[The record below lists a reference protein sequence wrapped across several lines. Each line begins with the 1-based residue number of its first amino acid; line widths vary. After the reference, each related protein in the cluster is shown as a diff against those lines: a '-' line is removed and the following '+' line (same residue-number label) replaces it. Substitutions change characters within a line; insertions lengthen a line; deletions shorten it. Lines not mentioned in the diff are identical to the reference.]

1 MLLQCLI
8 LCGHF
13 ALAPARVLFQVVVRF
28 FPMSAT
34 PLPAVRPGE
43 LGQPIYIG
51 SVQHLYAVPG
61 REDLMVCETTNA
73 GSVFDVGSIF
83 DIPGSD
89 VARATFRHALYTR
102 MGKPETWVKVRD
114 AIVADAQ
121 LPAAFRNDLLT
132 GPLETMLREGAR
144 THHIGMLDA
153 VTGAIVTSGIPANPS
168 PFNVVRRFPVMKP
181 VQKPF
186 LGGFVFDYAM
196 FHQAGTY
203 VIPLECIVRFGITG
217 GSSILRKYASLTD
230 SGKRAYELEL
240 GLSKPMEA
248 WQFLEKP
255 IFDLTSKH
263 EPEDRNV
270 SKQEALLM
278 SGLEAEAFL
287 SVIKMSLLGAWA
299 VRQLLDE
306 IGLLLWDLK
315 WEFAVDNGDFFY
327 VDTIDTDSFR
337 ATRFLEAEGRRLV
350 LHYNKQAMRDY
361 YKIVHGDWFAGINEA
376 KKEAQ
381 KAGVPFKKLLKE
393 GQASGKWPDTP
404 VVDAEFLALQAR
416 KMDLIRQHVTAETSA
431 AEVKHGLNGVGWAE
445 VDFYRKRG
453 LFDAFVL
460 ANAIG

>member
-1 MLLQCLI
+1 M
-8 LCGHF
+8 
-13 ALAPARVLFQVVVRF
+13 PAN
-28 FPMSAT
+28 T
-34 PLPAVRPGE
+34 LPSVRPSE
-43 LGQPIYIG
+43 LGKPIYVG

-89 VARATFRHALYTR
+89 VARATFRHALYSR
-102 MGKPETWVKVRD
+102 MARPDTWAKVRD
-114 AIVADAQ
+114 AIVADAN
-121 LPAAFRNDLLT
+121 LPAAFKDDIQK
-132 GPLETMLREGAR
+132 GPLESMLREGAR

-153 VTGAIVTSGIPANPS
+153 QTGEICSTGTPKNPS
-168 PFNVVRRFPVMKP
+168 VFNVVRRFPVMKP
-181 VQKPF
+181 VQKTF
-186 LGGFVFDYAM
+186 LGTYVYDYAM
-196 FHQAGTY
+196 FHQASTY

-217 GSSILRKYASLTD
+217 GSSVLKKYATLTD
-230 SGKRAYELEL
+230 SGKRAYESEL

-278 SGLEAEAFL
+278 SGLEAEAFV
-287 SVIKMSLLGAWA
+287 SVIKMTILGAWA

-306 IGLLLWDLK
+306 IGLLLWDIK

-337 ATRFLEAEGRRLV
+337 ATSFLETEGKKLV

-361 YKIVHGDWFAGINEA
+361 YKIAHADWFNGVNDA
-376 KKEAQ
+376 KKEAN
-381 KAGVPFKKLLKE
+381 KSGVPFKQVLKE
-393 GQASGKWPDTP
+393 GQAAGKWPNTP
-404 VVDAEFLALQAR
+404 VVDPEFLDLQAK
-416 KMDLIRQHVTAETSA
+416 KMNLIRQHVLGEADGATVKAGLKDVGV
-431 AEVKHGLNGVGWAE
+431 AEVG
-445 VDFYRKRG
+445 YYQKRG
-453 LFDAFVL
+453 LFAEYAK
-460 ANAIG
+460 ANAVA

>member
-1 MLLQCLI
+1 MPTQNL
-8 LCGHF
+8 
-13 ALAPARVLFQVVVRF
+13 PVVR
-28 FPMSAT
+28 PS
-34 PLPAVRPGE
+34 G
-43 LGQPIYIG
+43 LGQPIYVG
-51 SVQHLYAVPG
+51 SVQRLYAVPG

-102 MGKPETWVKVRD
+102 MGRPETWAKVRD

-121 LPAAFRNDLLT
+121 LPAAFKADLLA
-132 GPLETMLREGAR
+132 GPLEAMLREGAR

-153 VTGAIVTSGIPANPS
+153 VSGEICTTGTPTNPS
-168 PFNVVRRFPVMKP
+168 VFNVVRRFPVMKP
-181 VQKPF
+181 VQKAF
-186 LGGFVFDYAM
+186 LGSFVYDYAM
-196 FHQAGTY
+196 FHQTGTY
-203 VIPLECIVRFGITG
+203 VIPLESIVRFGITG
-217 GSSILRKYASLTD
+217 GSSVLRKYAGLTD
-230 SGKRAYELEL
+230 SGKRAYEAEL

-270 SKQEALLM
+270 TKQEALLM

-287 SVIKMSLLGAWA
+287 SVVKMSILGAWA

-306 IGLLLWDLK
+306 IGLLLWDIK
-315 WEFAVDNGDFFY
+315 WEFAVDNGDFYY

-337 ATRFLEAEGRRLV
+337 ATSFLETEGRKLV

-361 YKIVHGDWFAGINEA
+361 YKIVHADWFAGVNDA
-376 KKEAQ
+376 KKEAGKTGTPFTQ
-381 KAGVPFKKLLKE
+381 VLKAG
-393 GQASGKWPDTP
+393 QAAGKWPNTP

-416 KMDLIRQHVTAETSA
+416 KMDLIRQHVLGESAAATVKAGLAEVGA
-431 AEVKHGLNGVGWAE
+431 AEVA
-445 VDFYRKRG
+445 FYRQRG
-453 LFDAFVL
+453 MFEEYAK
-460 ANAIG
+460 ANAVG